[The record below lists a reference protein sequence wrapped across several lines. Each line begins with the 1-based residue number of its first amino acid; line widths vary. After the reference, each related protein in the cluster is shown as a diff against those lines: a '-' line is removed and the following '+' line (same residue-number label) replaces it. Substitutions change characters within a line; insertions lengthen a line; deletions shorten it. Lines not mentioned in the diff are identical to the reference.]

1 MKVVGKGHTVI
12 VQFLNPDNTLFA
24 AAPMPEDH
32 NQALVRCTDSSR
44 GYAIRL
50 TDPKGKHIWLG
61 MVFGDRNDSFDFHTC
76 LEDFEKTRDM
86 ELHPEKYAKENEPT
100 KDFTLKKGEKLVLN
114 VGGVGSNN
122 STNR

>member
-1 MKVVGKGHTVI
+1 MKVVSKGNTLTVL
-12 VQFLNPDNTLFA
+12 FLNPDNSLFV

-32 NQALVRCTDSSR
+32 NQALVRCVDSSR

-50 TDPKGKHIWLG
+50 TDPKGKHVWLG

-76 LEDFEKTRDM
+76 LEDFAQKRDM

-100 KDFTLKKGEKLVLN
+100 RDFSLKKGEKLVLN
-114 VGGVGSNN
+114 LGGAGTTQSSN
-122 STNR
+122 T